1 MVGDRQLNR
10 ELAAILKGC
19 QDLFRDSIEKP
30 ERARREFDLEWHEAA
45 MLKAEYL
52 SIADRLQSDLPELDI
67 AFRDVST
74 RKDRGDLPERMRELR
89 IWIEKQKDRAGLEG
103 LDMRSEELKKRIAG
117 AQVTATKG
125 AIVMTADLG
134 TLLKEID
141 RSYEIYLADLR
152 DATNNAGK
160 PLVETFVAERLD

>member
-1 MVGDRQLNR
+1 MLLIGWASLRLANLEPQMVGDRQLKR
-10 ELAAILKGC
+10 ELASILKEC

-74 RKDRGDLPERMRELR
+74 RKDRG
-89 IWIEKQKDRAGLEG
+89 G
-103 LDMRSEELKKRIAG
+103 SAG
-117 AQVTATKG
+117 ADAG
-125 AIVMTADLG
+125 A
-134 TLLKEID
+134 E
-141 RSYEIYLADLR
+141 
-152 DATNNAGK
+152 N
-160 PLVETFVAERLD
+160 